1 MAALA
6 DLLTSSAA
14 RQALARRDIAG
25 VFSILR
31 DAGTSQASIALATGQ
46 KQSEVS
52 EIISGRQ
59 VQSVALLERI
69 ADGLGVPRG
78 WLGLAY
84 EPSPALMAQ
93 EDRQTADLSDDNLL
107 RHAITVLK
115 GRPVFG
121 PAEPIRVRDTLTPVP
136 RRVALADVSQL
147 TATTERLSRLFGEL
161 GGIPITS
168 ALTAH
173 ARASEA
179 LLSAAVQEL
188 VRKPLLVALSD
199 AHRSAGVAAAGGG
212 LRDLARQ
219 HFVRSMDCAGE
230 ADEMVRA
237 VVAIG
242 ELGKLELDID
252 QPKEA
257 LKLFQLGAAAAR
269 NALARS
275 RLEYDCAWA
284 MGLLGEAK
292 EAIAALRRAE
302 DSHHAAS
309 DEPRPWENFAIAD
322 SYIEGRTYFALGRFD
337 RAMRAF
343 SVATNGTSHAVVCT
357 VTNSGLLAAAQLRS
371 GELGAGLR
379 TAQQVIRLTKGLRSV
394 VVWNGLAPLQEAAAA
409 RRDSACQD
417 LAREVA
423 MLRSAA

>member
-1 MAALA
+1 
-6 DLLTSSAA
+6 
-14 RQALARRDIAG
+14 
-25 VFSILR
+25 
-31 DAGTSQASIALATGQ
+31 
-46 KQSEVS
+46 
-52 EIISGRQ
+52 
-59 VQSVALLERI
+59 
-69 ADGLGVPRG
+69 
-78 WLGLAY
+78 
-84 EPSPALMAQ
+84 
-93 EDRQTADLSDDNLL
+93 
-107 RHAITVLK
+107 
-115 GRPVFG
+115 
-121 PAEPIRVRDTLTPVP
+121 
-136 RRVALADVSQL
+136 
-147 TATTERLSRLFGEL
+147 
-161 GGIPITS
+161 
-168 ALTAH
+168 
-173 ARASEA
+173 
-179 LLSAAVQEL
+179 
-188 VRKPLLVALSD
+188 
-199 AHRSAGVAAAGGG
+199 
-212 LRDLARQ
+212 
-219 HFVRSMDCAGE
+219 
-230 ADEMVRA
+230 
-237 VVAIG
+237 
-242 ELGKLELDID
+242 
-252 QPKEA
+252 
-257 LKLFQLGAAAAR
+257 
-269 NALARS
+269 
-275 RLEYDCAWA
+275 